1 MNYSRPLQVLKF
13 ILFFRLQM
21 KLILIVLGFLVAV
34 IGILSPI
41 LQKIFID
48 QLTGNTLYTNSLPTW
63 AWLLLSG
70 LSLLLSL
77 ACYQTLVYLSTVEA
91 VKTQHALAE
100 KLYQKLLSLRPLDYQ
115 KRTTGEFIS
124 VYATDIPSS
133 TILVEQSLPQG
144 LNILFPMILAPLVL
158 IRYFE
163 VPGNKLIPALILF
176 VILNLSLA
184 YRQSLFF
191 YKFKYL
197 AAKRIGVVNEW
208 IQNIRSLRVMNWIPI
223 FEDKIYQARE
233 IETRNRIRMLN
244 NGQTM
249 NAVSSS
255 MTFAL
260 TTYILWLML
269 KHYDQSLSPGNLLAV
284 FWIVSVFL
292 TRTFRQLPWFFT
304 FLFDAWTS
312 IKRLSEAFS
321 LGNEPEHNLITQT
334 DSKEKTVLKTS
345 GNLIVKGLNLLV
357 QGHPILINVNFE
369 IQAGEFVGLVGPVG
383 SGKSLLLLSLLGET
397 DATFEAY
404 QFGDL
409 DLLKLPR
416 SEWKRF
422 FSYIPQDGFLMSATV
437 RDNLHLEYFASSEND
452 PFVLDCLPKV
462 QFDILSEGLTQGL
475 NTEVGE
481 RGVNLS
487 GGQKQRL
494 SLARSL
500 LISASIHLFDDCLS
514 AVDVNTE
521 KYLVEELFNKD
532 FATHIRVLVTTRFQV
547 LKNVN
552 RILFLKNGNLV
563 SFGSYSELEKKSE
576 EFHSFIHQTQST
588 KDQSKELE

>member
-1 MNYSRPLQVLKF
+1 
-13 ILFFRLQM
+13 M
-21 KLILIVLGFLVAV
+21 KLLIVILAFLVAV
-34 IGILSPI
+34 IGILSPV
-41 LQKIFID
+41 LQKIFVD
-48 QLTGNTLYTNSLPTW
+48 QLTGVTIYKDYLPTW

-70 LSLLLSL
+70 LSLLISL
-77 ACYQTLVYLSTVEA
+77 ACYQTLTYLSVIEA

-124 VYATDIPSS
+124 VYASDIPSS

-144 LNILFPMILAPLVL
+144 LNILFPLILAPLVL

-163 VPGNKLIPALILF
+163 VPGNKLIPALVIF
-176 VILNLSLA
+176 VLLNLILA

-191 YKFKYL
+191 YKFKDL
-197 AAKRIGVVNEW
+197 AAKRIGIVNEW
-208 IQNIRSLRVMNWIPI
+208 IQNIRSLRILNWIPL

-233 IETRNRIRMLN
+233 IETRNRIHMLN

-255 MTFAL
+255 MTFGL
-260 TTYILWLML
+260 TAYILWLMS
-269 KHYDQSLSPGNLLAV
+269 KNVNQGLSPSNLLAV

-292 TRTFRQLPWFFT
+292 TRSFRQLPWFFT

-312 IKRLSEAFS
+312 IKRLSDAFA
-321 LGNEPEHNLITQT
+321 LGPQSEEHLIP
-334 DSKEKTVLKTS
+334 KAEKALSKTS
-345 GNLIVKGLNLLV
+345 GNLIVKGLNLSV
-357 QGHPILINVNFE
+357 QGHPILINLNFE
-369 IQAGEFVGLVGPVG
+369 IQAGEFVALVGPVG

-404 QFGDL
+404 QFGDW

-437 RDNLHLEYFASSEND
+437 RDNLHFEYYASSEND
-452 PFVLDCLPKV
+452 SFVLECLPKV

-475 NTEVGE
+475 DTEVGE

-500 LISASIHLFDDCLS
+500 LRSAPIHLFDDCLS

-521 KYLVEELFNKD
+521 KYLIEELFNKD

-547 LKNVN
+547 LTNVS
-552 RILFLKNGNLV
+552 RILFLQNGNLV
-563 SFGSYSELEKKSE
+563 AFGSYSELEKKSE
-576 EFHSFIHQTQST
+576 EFYHFIHQIHMTQD
-588 KDQSKELE
+588 KPQELE